1 MSLIA
6 FDRAVVALFSCQDG
20 FLHVLYIPKAEH
32 PSWRCSE
39 FLRSVCVTGGEARGR
54 TQLKPG
60 LPAGNAMFG
69 GNVERRGRKGLGSG
83 GQKTGLWV
91 RGEN

>member
-6 FDRAVVALFSCQDG
+6 FDRAVVAPFSCQDG

-69 GNVERRGRKGLGSG
+69 GNVERCGRKGLGGG